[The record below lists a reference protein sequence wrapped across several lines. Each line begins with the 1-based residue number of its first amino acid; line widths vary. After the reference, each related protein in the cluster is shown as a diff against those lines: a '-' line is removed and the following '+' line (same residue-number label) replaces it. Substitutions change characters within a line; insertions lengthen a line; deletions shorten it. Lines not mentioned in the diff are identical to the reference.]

1 MLLSRL
7 KVITYS
13 SHSSAISQHYGAVC
27 CYSCRAFFR
36 RGITRSYVC
45 VRGDD
50 LCQVGVLVCYQGDSI
65 GLMQVNSITRTNC
78 KRCRY
83 ARCLA
88 VGMKPELVDA
98 TLKRKQ
104 VSFLRLLSFVRP
116 LLCGTFVNPSFG
128 PAEMLKQYICYF
140 RRSAGGKRWLN
151 FSKKWGFR

>member
-1 MLLSRL
+1 MDGE
-7 KVITYS
+7 S
-13 SHSSAISQHYGAVC
+13 SLGSKKPRAMNLTAKCLICNGPAAAHQHYGAVC

-36 RGITRSYVC
+36 RGISRSYVC

-50 LCQVGVLVCYQGDSI
+50 LC
-65 GLMQVNSITRTNC
+65 QVNSITRTNC

-104 VSFLRLLSFVRP
+104 
-116 LLCGTFVNPSFG
+116 
-128 PAEMLKQYICYF
+128 EE
-140 RRSAGGKRWLN
+140 RRRQEIQ
-151 FSKKWGFR
+151 

>member
-1 MLLSRL
+1 MLMTTVYVNIGPTFLVPMEICCFLRL
-7 KVITYS
+7 CLEGPCQYFFIKITYNS
-13 SHSSAISQHYGAVC
+13 YSISQHYGAVC

-50 LCQVGVLVCYQGDSI
+50 LCQVGVSMLSKQVQRYCI
-65 GLMQVNSITRTNC
+65 GLNMQVNSITRTNC

-104 VSFLRLLSFVRP
+104 VSAFCLSV
-116 LLCGTFVNPSFG
+116 
-128 PAEMLKQYICYF
+128 
-140 RRSAGGKRWLN
+140 
-151 FSKKWGFR
+151 